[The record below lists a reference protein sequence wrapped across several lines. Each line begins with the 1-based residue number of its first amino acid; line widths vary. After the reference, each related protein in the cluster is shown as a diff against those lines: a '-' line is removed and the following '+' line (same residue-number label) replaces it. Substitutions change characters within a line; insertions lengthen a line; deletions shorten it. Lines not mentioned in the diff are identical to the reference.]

1 MITNNT
7 KPFNKMK
14 KSIFLAALVLI
25 SAGCFAQKA
34 NVSKA
39 RSLADAETPDY
50 AGARAAI
57 AEALQNDETKDLAN
71 TWYVAGFIGYKEFSN
86 GNLKQQLGQQ
96 FDRKAWGDAVYESLN
111 YWIKAYDMAKIPT
124 IDKKGREKFDTR
136 TPKSIVPKVVEYFNS
151 IPLIIAGFDAYQAGD
166 PSKAYDMFIAHCNI
180 PESDMMKENP
190 SEMAKIV
197 CDSNYYIYLYQSGQL
212 AEAAERYDEAL
223 AAFERMNTEHAKQTA
238 LYDDIVNANVGI
250 YRITIQNKQD
260 TTKALAFLEECV
272 NAYPKEQVFIQS
284 LIDIYART
292 GQSEKA
298 LKYLDLAIQ
307 REPGVAL
314 YHLIKGDIFVVFLK
328 QYDNAFASYDQA
340 IAIEPNNAA
349 GYFNYG
355 VAYCEYADKIYN
367 DAAYLSAKEFE
378 VEKAK
383 SQELNQKAL
392 PLLEKAYE
400 LDPDNYDY
408 KRSLR
413 SLYYRLGMDDKY
425 QALVD

>member
-1 MITNNT
+1 
-7 KPFNKMK
+7 MK

-50 AGARAAI
+50 AGARDAI
-57 AEALQNDETKDLAN
+57 AEALQNDETKDKAD
-71 TWYVAGFIGYKEFSN
+71 TWYVAGLIGYKEFSN

-111 YWIKAYDMAKIPT
+111 YWIKAYDMAKVPT
-124 IDKKGREKFDTR
+124 VDKKGKEKFDTR
-136 TPKSIVPKVVEYFNS
+136 TPKNIVPKVVEYFNS
-151 IPLIIAGFDAYQAGD
+151 MPLILSGFEAYQAGD
-166 PSKAYDMFIAHCNI
+166 PSLAYDMFIAHCNI
-180 PESDMMKENP
+180 PELDMMKENP

-212 AEAAERYDEAL
+212 AEAAERYDDAL

-238 LYDDIVNANVGI
+238 LYDDVVNANIGI

-260 TTKALAFLEECV
+260 TAKALAFLEECV
-272 NAYPKEQVFIQS
+272 TAYPKEAVFIQS
-284 LIDIYART
+284 LIDVYART
-292 GQSEKA
+292 GQAEKA
-298 LKYLDLAIQ
+298 LQYLDLAIE
-307 REPGVAL
+307 REPETAL
-314 YHLIKGDIFVVFLK
+314 YYLIKGDIYVVFLK
-328 QYDNAFASYDQA
+328 QYDNAFACYDKA
-340 IAIEPNNAA
+340 IAVEPNNAA

-383 SQELNQKAL
+383 SQELNRKAL
-392 PLLEKAYE
+392 PLMEKAYE
-400 LDPDNYDY
+400 LDPENYDY

>member
-1 MITNNT
+1 
-7 KPFNKMK
+7 MK
-14 KSIFLAALVLI
+14 KSIFLAALVLK

-34 NVSKA
+34 NVSQA

-57 AEALQNDETKDLAN
+57 AEALQNDETKDQPN
-71 TWYVAGFIGYKEFSN
+71 TWYVAGFIGYKEFYN
-86 GNLKQQLGQQ
+86 GNMKQQLGQQ
-96 FDRKAWGDAVYESLN
+96 FDKKAWGDAVYESLN
-111 YWIKAYDMAKIPT
+111 YWTKASDMAKIPT

-180 PESDMMKENP
+180 PELDMMKENP

-260 TTKALAFLEECV
+260 TAKALAFLEECV

-284 LIDIYART
+284 LIDIYARA

-314 YHLIKGDIFVVFLK
+314 YHLIKGDIYVVFLK

>member
-1 MITNNT
+1 
-7 KPFNKMK
+7 MK

-180 PESDMMKENP
+180 PELDMMKENP

-260 TTKALAFLEECV
+260 TAKALAFLEECV

-314 YHLIKGDIFVVFLK
+314 YHLIKGDIYVVFLK

-400 LDPDNYDY
+400 LDPENYDY

>member
-1 MITNNT
+1 
-7 KPFNKMK
+7 MK

-50 AGARAAI
+50 AGAREAI
-57 AEALQNDETKDLAN
+57 AEALQNDETKDQPN
-71 TWYVAGFIGYKEFSN
+71 TWYTAGFIGYKEFYN
-86 GNLKQQLGQQ
+86 GNVKMQLGQTL
-96 FDRKAWGDAVYESLN
+96 DKKAWGDAVYESLK
-111 YWIKAYDMAKIPT
+111 YWTKAYELAKIPT
-124 IDKKGREKFDTR
+124 IDKKGKEKFDTR

-151 IPLIIAGFDAYQAGD
+151 MPLIIAGFDAYQAGD
-166 PSKAYDMFIAHCNI
+166 PSLAYDMFIAHCNI
-180 PESDMMKENP
+180 PESDMMKDNP

-223 AAFERMNTEHAKQTA
+223 ASFERMNTEHAKQNA

-250 YRITIQNKQD
+250 YRVTIQHKKD
-260 TTKALAFLEECV
+260 TAKALAFLEECV

-284 LIDIYART
+284 LIDVYARA
-292 GQSEKA
+292 GQADKA
-298 LKYLDLAIQ
+298 LEYLDLAIQ
-307 REPGVAL
+307 REPEVGL
-314 YHLIKGDIFVVFLK
+314 YHLIKGDIYIVFLK
-328 QYDNAFASYDQA
+328 QYDNAFASYDKVL
-340 IAIEPNNAA
+340 AIEPNNPV
-349 GYFNYG
+349 GYYNYG

-400 LDPDNYDY
+400 LDPDNGDY

-413 SLYYRLGMDDKY
+413 SLYYRLGMNDKY
-425 QALVD
+425 EALAD

>member
-57 AEALQNDETKDLAN
+57 AEALQNDETKDQPN
-71 TWYVAGFIGYKEFSN
+71 TWYVAGFIGYKEFYN
-86 GNLKQQLGQQ
+86 GNMKQQLGQQ
-96 FDRKAWGDAVYESLN
+96 FDKKAWGDAVYESLN
-111 YWIKAYDMAKIPT
+111 YWTKAYDMAKIPT

-260 TTKALAFLEECV
+260 TAKALAFLEECV

-314 YHLIKGDIFVVFLK
+314 YHLIKGDIYVVFLK

>member
-1 MITNNT
+1 
-7 KPFNKMK
+7 MK

-25 SAGCFAQKA
+25 SAGCFAQKT

-180 PESDMMKENP
+180 PELDMMKENP

-260 TTKALAFLEECV
+260 TAKALAFLEECV

-314 YHLIKGDIFVVFLK
+314 YHLIKGDIYVVFLK

-400 LDPDNYDY
+400 LEPDNYDY

>member
-1 MITNNT
+1 
-7 KPFNKMK
+7 MK

-39 RSLADAETPDY
+39 RGLADAETPDY
-50 AGARAAI
+50 AAARAAI

-71 TWYVAGFIGYKEFSN
+71 TYYVAGYIGYKEFEAN
-86 GNLKQQLGQQ
+86 NLNRQLGRNI
-96 FDRKAWGDAVYESLN
+96 DVDAWGNAVYESVE
-111 YWIKAYDMAKIPT
+111 YWYKAYELAMIPT
-124 IDKKGREKFDTR
+124 YDKKGKAKYDTR
-136 TPKSIVPKVVEYFNS
+136 TPKNILPKLQEYFLYQ
-151 IPLIIAGFDAYQAGD
+151 PLIIAGFNAYEAQKY
-166 PSKAYDMFIAHCNI
+166 SLAYDMFIAHCNI
-180 PESDMMKENP
+180 PELDMMKENP

-212 AEAAERYDEAL
+212 AEAAERYDDAL
-223 AAFERMNTEHAKQTA
+223 ASFERMNTEHAKQTA
-238 LYDDIVNANVGI
+238 LYDDVVNANVGI

-260 TTKALAFLEECV
+260 TAKALAFLEECV
-272 NAYPKEQVFIQS
+272 TAYPKEAVFIQS
-284 LIDIYART
+284 LIDVYART
-292 GQSEKA
+292 GQAEKA
-298 LKYLDLAIQ
+298 LQYLDLAIE
-307 REPGVAL
+307 REPETAL
-314 YHLIKGDIFVVFLK
+314 YHLIKGDIYVVFLK
-328 QYDNAFASYDQA
+328 QYDNAFACYDKA
-340 IAIEPNNAA
+340 IAVEPNNAA

-383 SQELNQKAL
+383 SQELNLKAL

-400 LDPDNYDY
+400 LDPENYDY